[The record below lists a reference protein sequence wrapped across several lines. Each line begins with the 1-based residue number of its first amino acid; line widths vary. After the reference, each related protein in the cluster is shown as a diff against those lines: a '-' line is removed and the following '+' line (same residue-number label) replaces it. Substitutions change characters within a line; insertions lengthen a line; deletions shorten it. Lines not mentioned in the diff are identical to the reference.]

1 MDFGL
6 PLLSLASAVVP
17 GALSASTNLT
27 FKADLA
33 VKETYDSNVY
43 LQDVDPDLT
52 KVPKAVR
59 PFQDSFV
66 TTATPKIGLD
76 YQASPHFNVGASYTP
91 EVNFYHAEPSE
102 DYVAHRGLLN
112 LGGKV
117 SSLPWQLANAFT
129 WVQGNNEGLYFGGPG
144 GPPAIGGIP
153 IRDRRQQFVY
163 RGKASITWDVDQWFF
178 RPAFSGYWHDFQT
191 EQRSD
196 PGYENYIDRRELNM
210 GGDVGRILSSK
221 TRVYAGYRFGF
232 EIQGHLLDSPYH
244 YESEYHRPM
253 VGIEGQP
260 WKWLKANFA
269 VGPDIHHTI
278 HQTPPTFDSNYTT
291 IWADGVV
298 TLLPTAQDSIALTWK
313 QNTQPAFAS
322 TAVYDDITYDILAR
336 HTFDKR
342 WSVSAGFRI
351 YAGEW
356 FDPVSRDDWIYT
368 ASAGVAYKHDAHWSG
383 ELGYSYDWV
392 QSKVPNTD
400 GREFT
405 RNLVWLG
412 ARYTFR

>member
-1 MDFGL
+1 LFLTGGT
-6 PLLSLASAVVP
+6 AAAA
-17 GALSASTNLT
+17 GSTNLN
-27 FKADLA
+27 FKAELS

-43 LQDVDPDLT
+43 LQDLEPNLT
-52 KVPKAVR
+52 LVPQAVR
-59 PFQDSFV
+59 PFQESFV
-66 TTATPKIGLD
+66 TTATPKIGLE
-76 YQASPHFNVGASYTP
+76 YQASPHFNLVASYAP

-102 DYVAHRGLLN
+102 DHVAHRGLLN

-117 SSLPWQLANAFT
+117 GSLPWQFGNAFT
-129 WVQGNNEGLYFGGPG
+129 YVQGSDEGLYFGAPG

-163 RGKASITWDVDQWFF
+163 RGKAGITWDVGQWFF

-191 EQRSD
+191 EQRSER
-196 PGYENYIDRRELNM
+196 GYENYVDRRELAM
-210 GGDVGRILSSK
+210 GGDIGRIVGGK

-232 EIQGHLLDSPYH
+232 EIQGDLIGSPYH
-244 YESEYHRPM
+244 YDSEYHRPL

-278 HQTPPTFDSNYTT
+278 HEYAPGFDPNYTT
-291 IWADGVV
+291 VWADAGVTV
-298 TLLPTAQDSIALTWK
+298 LPTSQDSIALTWK

-322 TAVYDDITYDILAR
+322 CSVYDDITYDLLAR

-342 WSVSAGFRI
+342 WSLSAGFRI

-368 ASAGVAYKHDAHWSG
+368 VSAGVAYKHDAHWSG

-392 QSKVPNTD
+392 WSKVPNTD

-412 ARYTFR
+412 VRYTFR